1 MKDMTPYRPSNELFA
16 DLRREMDDVLS
27 SWFGRGTSRAV
38 GAWRGEAFFA
48 PVEVQEKDNNYI
60 VKLDVPGVR
69 EDDIKVTLQGDVLT
83 IRGERKEEKSETRGD
98 VRYSER
104 SYGSFSRSLTM
115 PSHVQ
120 AEGVRA
126 RTTQGVLEVMVP
138 KAPGAPHREVKVERG

>member
-1 MKDMTPYRPSNELFA
+1 MKDMTPYRPSTELFA

-48 PVEVQEKDNNYI
+48 PVEVQEKGDNYI

-69 EDDIKVTLQGDVLT
+69 EDDIKVSLQGDVLT
-83 IRGERKEEKSETRGD
+83 IRGERKEEKNEVRGD

-120 AEGVRA
+120 SDGIRA
-126 RTTQGVLEVMVP
+126 RTTQGVLEVVLPKVP
-138 KAPGAPHREVKVERG
+138 GVQHKDVKVERG